1 MTLTKGPSNTFYPA
15 QVDASKNKLIISC
28 QQLQNMASTQDASA
42 SGGDEFGPQG
52 PRAPDVMMGW
62 VLFGLDQKNA
72 EEHSLELWWHF
83 QLGWTRTNQE
93 VSQYIRGFFMLQS
106 SHWHGP
112 CTRYDTQP
120 FGWLKKRRPL
130 VALGFSPGWGLA
142 GYEPKCS
149 GAWVISAGAQRWTV
163 EGGSCVVRRLM
174 NGWIA

>member
-93 VSQYIRGFFMLQS
+93 VSQYITVFSCFSRLTGMAPAQDM
-106 SHWHGP
+106 
-112 CTRYDTQP
+112 TRNLLD
-120 FGWLKKRRPL
+120 GSRK
-130 VALGFSPGWGLA
+130 GGL
-142 GYEPKCS
+142 
-149 GAWVISAGAQRWTV
+149 
-163 EGGSCVVRRLM
+163 
-174 NGWIA
+174 